1 MEGYDVLTFDDERA
15 GTVVG
20 KQGACVIVEQGAIF
34 KHRRALP
41 EIFVTVDESEHVV
54 RTTVSKD
61 VLESAPE
68 VEDDGLDEQAVAE
81 HYGLASGDGAP
92 GTLGYGSLN
101 PDDPT
106 RTAETQEQRTGVE
119 TAAAAR
125 ARVQQR
131 QGRGEGANDHPE
143 SPGLLGDRN
152 RHGR

>member
-20 KQGACVIVEQGAIF
+20 KQGTCLIVEQGSIF
-34 KHRRALP
+34 KHRRPLP
-41 EIFVTVDESEHVV
+41 EIFVTIDESERVV

-68 VEDDGLDEQAVAE
+68 IDDDGLDELAVSE
-81 HYGLASGDGAP
+81 HYGLASGAGDGA
-92 GTLGYGSLN
+92 LGYGSQN
-101 PDDPT
+101 PDDPSW
-106 RTAETQEQRTGVE
+106 TAETQEQRTGVE
-119 TAAAAR
+119 TASAER
-125 ARVQQR
+125 ARVQQH
-131 QGRGEGANDHPE
+131 QGRGEGRNDHPE

>member
-20 KQGACVIVEQGAIF
+20 KQGTCLIVEQGAIF

-41 EIFVTVDESEHVV
+41 EIFVTVDEGERVV

-61 VLESAPE
+61 VLETAPE
-68 VEDDGLDEQAVAE
+68 LGDDGVDELAVAE
-81 HYGLASGDGAP
+81 HYGLATGDGD
-92 GTLGYGSLN
+92 GTLGYGSFN
-101 PDDPT
+101 ADDPS

-119 TAAAAR
+119 TAAAGR
-125 ARVQQR
+125 ARVQQH
-131 QGRGEGANDHPE
+131 QGRGEGRNDHPA

-152 RHGR
+152 NHGR

>member
-1 MEGYDVLTFDDERA
+1 MEGYDVLTFDDEKA
-15 GTVVG
+15 GKVVG
-20 KQGACVIVEQGAIF
+20 KQGTSLIVEQGAIF
-34 KHRRALP
+34 KHKRALP
-41 EIFVTVDESEHVV
+41 EIFVTVDETEQVV

-68 VEDDGLDEQAVAE
+68 VGDDGVDEQAVAE
-81 HYGLASGDGAP
+81 HYGLASGDADP

-119 TAAAAR
+119 TAAAQR
-125 ARVQQR
+125 ARIQHS
-131 QGRGEGANDHPE
+131 QGRGEGPNDHPE

-152 RHGR
+152 IHGR

>member
-20 KQGACVIVEQGAIF
+20 KQGTCLIVEQGAIF
-34 KHRRALP
+34 KHKRALP
-41 EIFVTVDESEHVV
+41 EIFVTLDESERVV

-61 VLESAPE
+61 VLDAAPE
-68 VEDDGLDEQAVAE
+68 IGDDGVDERAVSE
-81 HYGLASGDGAP
+81 HYGLATGDGD

-101 PDDPT
+101 PDDPS

-119 TAAAAR
+119 TATAGR
-125 ARVQQR
+125 ARTQQH
-131 QGRGEGANDHPE
+131 QGRGEGRNDHPE

-152 RHGR
+152 AHRR